1 MEFWVKILM
10 ALNIFLYRL
19 TGGVLGGRMM
29 GQNVLLLTTVG
40 RKSGKERITPVN
52 YFRDGENY
60 LLVGTNWGKQ
70 GQAAW
75 YLNLLRRPEAH
86 IQVKRQVLAVTAR
99 PAGENEYG
107 RLWGYVAGLNPF
119 YPRYQAQTRR
129 RIPIVVL
136 TPQEQRDASS

>member
-10 ALNIFLYRL
+10 AINIFLYRL

-29 GQNVLLLTTVG
+29 GQNVLLLTTMG

-60 LLVGTNWGKQ
+60 LLVGTNWGKP

-75 YLNLLRRPEAH
+75 YLNLVHQPEAR
-86 IQVKRQVLAVTAR
+86 IQVKRRVLKVDAR
-99 PAGENEYG
+99 TVEGDEYT
-107 RLWGYVAGLNPF
+107 RLWAYVTSLNPF

-129 RIPIVVL
+129 RIPIVIL
-136 TPQEQRDASS
+136 TPQ

>member
-1 MEFWVKILM
+1 MKFWIKILM

-40 RKSGKERITPVN
+40 RKSGKEHVTPVN

-60 LLVGTNWGKQ
+60 LLVGTNWGKP

-75 YLNLLRRPEAH
+75 YLNLVKHPEAY
-86 IQVKRQVLAVTAR
+86 IQVKRIMLKVDAR
-99 PAGENEYG
+99 DAREDEYP
-107 RLWGYVAGLNPF
+107 RLWAYVTSLNPF

-129 RIPIVVL
+129 RIPIVIL
-136 TPQEQRDASS
+136 TPQKPSL

>member
-1 MEFWVKILM
+1 MNFWIKVLM
-10 ALNIFLYRL
+10 AINIFLYRL

-40 RKSGKERITPVN
+40 RRSGKERVTPVN

-60 LLVGTNWGKQ
+60 LLVGTNWGKP

-75 YLNLLRRPEAH
+75 YLNLVKHPEAY
-86 IQVKRQVLAVTAR
+86 IQVKQLKLKVDAR
-99 PAGENEYG
+99 DADRDEYP
-107 RLWGYVAGLNPF
+107 RLWAYVTSLNPF

-129 RIPIVVL
+129 RIPIVIL
-136 TPQEQRDASS
+136 TPQKPSL